1 MLEDFKASCGSLMN
15 SVSKAKSA
23 PEGFEQKQKGGTN
36 KALEIAAAIGNA
48 LVDNVVVLVASN
60 CRPAWLRLSLLARCS
75 SVHMKY
81 DTKRR

>member
-1 MLEDFKASCGSLMN
+1 MFEDFKASCGSLMN

-60 CRPAWLRLSLLARCS
+60 CRPAQTQLACALFQCA
-75 SVHMKY
+75 HEI
-81 DTKRR
+81 